1 MPTVTDIVTKIGVMA
16 QYLASDD
23 IANGALYGAP
33 VNANIAT
40 QIYLTRKPIEWRY
53 NIEGVAGGNTPSDSL
68 IAISNW
74 FYAWLGNYGLVAQGL
89 IALGGIT
96 PSPVANIQYGLPT
109 TLTYTAAVDGEY
121 VLPISLPV
129 GAVVIFAQKGAG
141 LPLNSTQYFY
151 VSPNLTLVGG
161 ITMSAFEDLTYQYVL
176 PL

>member
-1 MPTVTDIVTKIGVMA
+1 MPTVTDIITKIGVMA

-33 VNANIAT
+33 VNADIAT
-40 QIYLTRKPIEWRY
+40 QIYLIRKPLQYQY
-53 NIEGVAGGNTPSDSL
+53 NMENIASGNIPSDSL
-68 IAISNW
+68 IKTSNW
-74 FYAWLGNYGLVAQGL
+74 FYGWLGNYGLVAQGL

-96 PSPVANIQYGLPT
+96 PSPIANIQYSLPT

-121 VLPISLPV
+121 ILPISLPV

-141 LPLNSTQYFY
+141 LPLNSAQYFY
-151 VSPNLTLVGG
+151 VSPNLTLLGG